1 MSEPVSE
8 LMKLAAKSRPRKRN
22 SKLDPYLDELRELQ
36 SQGYSLAQ
44 MEEFLAQINVTV
56 SRQTIHDFLKRR
68 ANTPQASKSNKEI
81 NGRQIENLK
90 QEESTTIKNNA
101 GALTAE
107 PKIITPNKNIE
118 KHQSSTK
125 NNLLESLN
133 EQREAIEAKK
143 FKHDPTGRTK
153 RGSKDNG

>member
-1 MSEPVSE
+1 MGFASKTQEKTVSEPVSE

-68 ANTPQASKSNKEI
+68 ANTPQVNKPKKESNEQK
-81 NGRQIENLK
+81 
-90 QEESTTIKNNA
+90 
-101 GALTAE
+101 
-107 PKIITPNKNIE
+107 
-118 KHQSSTK
+118 TK
-125 NNLLESLN
+125 NTVDSQNITTPKSEKKENPFANKIQQNSSDDVR
-133 EQREAIEAKK
+133 REDFTYNPIPDKSKIYKK
-143 FKHDPTGRTK
+143 ED
-153 RGSKDNG
+153 